1 MAEKCHLVKHHPHVL
16 HVLITAGPTREYIDT
31 VRFITNASSG
41 IMARE
46 IAAVF
51 LKKKYEIRII
61 SGPVS
66 VKFPGGSRVIPV
78 LTASEMYEKVKDNFK
93 WADILFFAAAP
104 CDWKPSARSPVKMRK
119 KKRCKLCL
127 KSTVDIAKRVLRG
140 KSFRVSVGFALED
153 DLDVPAA
160 LKKKAEK
167 KFDFI
172 VLNRRDA
179 ISNIETTG
187 FILGDGTALMFNEI
201 SKKNLAEIL
210 WEVVCKGKN

>member
-1 MAEKCHLVKHHPHVL
+1 MVWGKAPSSKN
-16 HVLITAGPTREYIDT
+16 VLITAGPTREYIDT

-46 IAAVF
+46 IALVA
-51 LKKKYEIRII
+51 LKKKCEIRII

-104 CDWKPSARSPVKMRK
+104 CDWTPTPRSSVKIRK
-119 KKRCKLCL
+119 KNTLRLKL
-127 KSTVDIAKRVLRG
+127 KSTVDIAKRVSRE
-140 KSFRVSVGFALED
+140 KSFRTVVGFALED
-153 DLDVPAA
+153 DLDVPSA
-160 LKKKAEK
+160 LKKRSEK
-167 KFDFI
+167 NFDFI

-179 ISNIETTG
+179 VSNMETTG
-187 FILGDGTALMFNEI
+187 FILGDETALMFNEI